1 VADTR
6 IGMRPLPAPTEA
18 YHPGTTGGF
27 TQTAPKADTGN
38 FFNQPPEPMPGTIL
52 NVAADAVSNVTE
64 RLGTAKQRRIANIL
78 IRLRWNRANEAAT
91 GARLWE
97 IRV

>member
-1 VADTR
+1 
-6 IGMRPLPAPTEA
+6 
-18 YHPGTTGGF
+18 
-27 TQTAPKADTGN
+27 
-38 FFNQPPEPMPGTIL
+38 MPGTIL